1 MRELL
6 AISWQEFLLILGAFR
21 TIWEEL
27 LEIRFTGPRALR
39 STMTTLSTSLSVTA
53 ALALHMD
60 YVWWAALSGF
70 MATQATRPGSIQRAL
85 LRIVGTMAGVA
96 VSLVV
101 TPWLA
106 YDHVAG
112 SLFIF
117 CVTTLGTLGFML
129 SPHAYAW
136 LFATITVNLIVLSS
150 LQNPLLAVPAAFYR
164 VYEVIIG
171 SGIALLVALALAP
184 EGAGTAPAPRGWSG
198 IWDRNWPHLLHAIRA
213 GLTVMLLP
221 WVWSWLVLPSPSQ
234 MSITVVAIMAVPT
247 LAADPI
253 EGGRRVASQSL
264 QRVFGCLL
272 GGLVGLGLLSL
283 SLTDFVPW
291 ILALSAAIWV
301 CSYLQSSERGL
312 SYIGTQA
319 GLVLIMT
326 LVQGWGPPDSI
337 WPGIDRFAGMIGGLA
352 ILMLVSLLIWPEKRA
367 SADTPGAGES
377 S

>member
-1 MRELL
+1 
-6 AISWQEFLLILGAFR
+6 
-21 TIWEEL
+21 
-27 LEIRFTGPRALR
+27 
-39 STMTTLSTSLSVTA
+39 V
-53 ALALHMD
+53 
-60 YVWWAALSGF
+60 
-70 MATQATRPGSIQRAL
+70 
-85 LRIVGTMAGVA
+85 AGVA

-184 EGAGTAPAPRGWSG
+184 EGVGTAPAPRGWSG
-198 IWDRNWPHLLHAIRA
+198 IWDRNWPHLLHAMRA

-247 LAADPI
+247 LAADPM

-264 QRVFGCLL
+264 QRNIRLSSGRPCRPWPIVAIADRFCAVDPGPLRCD
-272 GGLVGLGLLSL
+272 LGLLLFAEQRARAELYRHPSWACPDHDL
-283 SLTDFVPW
+283 GPGLGSARQYLAGDRPFRRDDRRSRHTDVGLPSH
-291 ILALSAAIWV
+291 LA
-301 CSYLQSSERGL
+301 
-312 SYIGTQA
+312 
-319 GLVLIMT
+319 
-326 LVQGWGPPDSI
+326 
-337 WPGIDRFAGMIGGLA
+337 
-352 ILMLVSLLIWPEKRA
+352 
-367 SADTPGAGES
+367 
-377 S
+377 